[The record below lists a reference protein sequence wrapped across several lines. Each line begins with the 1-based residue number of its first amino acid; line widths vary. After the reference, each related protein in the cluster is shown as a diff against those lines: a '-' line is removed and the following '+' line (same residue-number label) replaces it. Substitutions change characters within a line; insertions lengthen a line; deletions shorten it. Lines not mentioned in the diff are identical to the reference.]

1 MQLSNLQGLKN
12 TVFIFISCLICCW
25 RSKHCYP
32 ENLMKLTCIRQY
44 SIQICNFSKEILI
57 VSIYSLTMTFLI
69 SGREC
74 LYIGLFVGW
83 LGCQFVSVSVL
94 KRLETNPLFDQTKNL
109 LSFQNMKKHFCPI
122 YGGLL
127 LHLLCSPN

>member
-1 MQLSNLQGLKN
+1 M
-12 TVFIFISCLICCW
+12 CD
-25 RSKHCYP
+25 
-32 ENLMKLTCIRQY
+32 
-44 SIQICNFSKEILI
+44 FSKEILI

-83 LGCQFVSVSVL
+83 LGCQFVSVFVL

-109 LSFQNMKKHFCPI
+109 LSFQNMKNIFAYIWRPPTPSPVFPQLNRRYPPI
-122 YGGLL
+122 IQKFWQ
-127 LHLLCSPN
+127 LCVIFLIYIITVTHK